1 MMLPDLLAFHGQW
14 RANQPAIVAET
25 ETLGWRSFISRVN
38 RVANG
43 LLAAG
48 CGGGQRVALVMDNEV
63 STVEILFGA
72 IRAGSVVVPLN
83 TSVSDDALAGMLSDA
98 GVRAIFVS
106 QAHQSRIVAIG
117 PTGAALRVVSGPAS
131 AAGWESYVE
140 WRDAQIEDEPGA
152 AIDPD
157 SLCNIIYSSG
167 TTGRPKGIAH
177 THRAR
182 LDWAHDLAHALRYHS
197 AARTLITTGLYS
209 NITWVGML
217 PTLMLGGTIV
227 VRPRFGPFDVLR
239 TLPEERITH
248 FCMVPVQFQRL
259 IESRDFSEAAFS
271 TVQSAMCCGAPLPAA
286 LKHRLLQMLPDAFF
300 ELYGSTEGIITTISP
315 EEMHNHPASVGK
327 PLPGGLLAILDPA
340 DQPVPWGEAGEVVAS
355 SRFAMNGYWNNPEA
369 TSQAFW
375 TDPAGRR
382 WLRSGD
388 IGRVGADG
396 FLCITDRKKDMIISG
411 GQNIYPADIEAVLLA
426 HPQVAECA
434 VFGVPSERWGET
446 PLGLVVLNASSSITA
461 DELRDWTN
469 QRVGRQQ
476 RLHAIELRESLP
488 RNANGK
494 LLKRELREPY
504 WSMPGGRCA

>member
-1 MMLPDLLAFHGQW
+1 MMLPDLLAQHGQW
-14 RANQPAIVAET
+14 RANQLAVVT
-25 ETLGWRSFISRVN
+25 ESEALTWRTFISRIN
-38 RVANG
+38 LVANG
-43 LLAAG
+43 LLTAG
-48 CGGGQRVALVMDNEV
+48 CGGGERVALVMDNEV
-63 STVEILFGA
+63 STVEVLFGA

-83 TSVSDDALAGMLSDA
+83 TSVSDDALEAMLSDA

-106 QAHQSRIVAIG
+106 HAHQSRIS
-117 PTGAALRVVSGPAS
+117 TSGASGATLKVVSGRTA
-131 AAGWESYVE
+131 AAGWDDYVE
-140 WRDAQIEDEPGA
+140 WRDAQTADEPGA
-152 AIDPD
+152 TIDPD

-177 THRAR
+177 THRSR
-182 LDWAHDLAHALRYHS
+182 LYWAHDLGHALRYHS

-239 TLPEERITH
+239 TLADERITH

-259 IESRDFSEAAFS
+259 LESRDFSEAALA
-271 TVQSAMCCGAPLPAA
+271 TVQSAMSCGAPLPAA
-286 LKHRLLQMLPDAFF
+286 IKHRLLQLLPDSFF

-315 EEMHNHPASVGK
+315 EEMRDHPASVGK
-327 PLPGGLLAILDPA
+327 PLPGELLAILDPA

-369 TSQAFW
+369 TNQAFW
-375 TDPAGRR
+375 TDAAGRR

-388 IGRVGADG
+388 IGRVDADG

-446 PLGLVVLNASSSITA
+446 PLGLVVLNASASITA

-504 WSMPGGRCA
+504 WSMLGSRCA